1 MARRREWM
9 RAWALFDVLPVLVY
23 MSRVPNKHLAA
34 ARDEAL
40 AALHHSSHSRP
51 EGAAAMSALGAGS
64 HVVSHVGSTTGAHG
78 VTLDTLVAEVQDLG
92 FGSTLTEQHKF
103 ADTLTDWVSYTFPSE
118 LPLLSTTAG
127 SRVRYPIDVKDVE
140 FFWEGLYE
148 VSACLV
154 MWLPKLCMALQI
166 DAHSSGAKRDKMLSS
181 ASVACKQ
188 IQAVE
193 RILLHAL
200 AEEHPGA
207 MSAVVG
213 CVWAPPSQQEA
224 ARLLGSA
231 DNCGMLSCLD
241 QLATAG
247 RYADPFASL
256 QLQGQIVRTL
266 CRLIQADHQRK
277 QRSSRSRGSPS
288 SAPTL
293 LLTALVDCGLVRS
306 LTLFLLCV
314 VDTVHDASRDKSM
327 IPSFT
332 KEHKAIFSAAG
343 LVWETLISLHDAH
356 VVEEIIDAGILQKLA
371 ETWLPCSQSITLIG
385 VAADAI
391 YNPFMLRTLA
401 LTMMQTLTLH
411 LRLNGTGGHTHRLAA
426 EVIPL
431 PTTHSYTTLSSPINH
446 LHILF
451 THSLV
456 YSWHVGWSVPMR
468 YHMNSRCSVKR
479 WAPVLTSVLHIG
491 RPHNWPCTT
500 SVRLLT
506 RWLP

>member
-1 MARRREWM
+1 
-9 RAWALFDVLPVLVY
+9 
-23 MSRVPNKHLAA
+23 
-34 ARDEAL
+34 
-40 AALHHSSHSRP
+40 
-51 EGAAAMSALGAGS
+51 
-64 HVVSHVGSTTGAHG
+64 
-78 VTLDTLVAEVQDLG
+78 
-92 FGSTLTEQHKF
+92 
-103 ADTLTDWVSYTFPSE
+103 
-118 LPLLSTTAG
+118 
-127 SRVRYPIDVKDVE
+127 
-140 FFWEGLYE
+140 
-148 VSACLV
+148 
-154 MWLPKLCMALQI
+154 
-166 DAHSSGAKRDKMLSS
+166 
-181 ASVACKQ
+181 
-188 IQAVE
+188 
-193 RILLHAL
+193 
-200 AEEHPGA
+200 
-207 MSAVVG
+207 
-213 CVWAPPSQQEA
+213 
-224 ARLLGSA
+224 
-231 DNCGMLSCLD
+231 
-241 QLATAG
+241 
-247 RYADPFASL
+247 
-256 QLQGQIVRTL
+256 
-266 CRLIQADHQRK
+266 
-277 QRSSRSRGSPS
+277 
-288 SAPTL
+288 
-293 LLTALVDCGLVRS
+293 
-306 LTLFLLCV
+306 
-314 VDTVHDASRDKSM
+314 M

>member
-1 MARRREWM
+1 MQDPYLSIGRQFSSEGWVHGAADVLRGKLNDADQPLAAAECLSLMARRREWM

-51 EGAAAMSALGAGS
+51 EGAAAMSALGMGGHAA
-64 HVVSHVGSTTGAHG
+64 SHVGTGSGTGGAIASTPGSNS
-78 VTLDTLVAEVQDLG
+78 VSLDTLVAEAQDLG

-103 ADTLTDWVSYTFPSE
+103 ADTLTDWVSYTFPNE
-118 LPLLSTTAG
+118 LPLLSTSTTADG
-127 SRVRYPIDVKDVE
+127 RVRYPADIRDIDT
-140 FFWEGLYE
+140 FWEGLYE
-148 VSACLV
+148 VCGCLV

-188 IQAVE
+188 IK
-193 RILLHAL
+193 
-200 AEEHPGA
+200 
-207 MSAVVG
+207 AVVG
-213 CVWAPPSQQEA
+213 CVWAPPAQQEA

-231 DNCGMLSCLD
+231 DSCGMLPCLD

-277 QRSSRSRGSPS
+277 QRSSRSRVPPL

-306 LTLFLLCV
+306 MTLFLLCV
-314 VDTVHDASRDKSM
+314 VDTVHDASKDKSM
-327 IPSFT
+327 IPNFT

-343 LVWETLISLHDAH
+343 LVWETLISLHDAQ
-356 VVEEIIDAGILQKLA
+356 VVEEIIDAGILRKLA

-391 YNPFMLRTLA
+391 YNPLMLRTLA

-411 LRLNGTGGHTHRLAA
+411 LRLSGVGGHTHRLAA
-426 EVIPL
+426 EVTPL
-431 PTTHSYTTLSSPINH
+431 A
-446 LHILF
+446 LF
-451 THSLV
+451 THITPLFSLITHSLTCLQIYYPCALFSLL
-456 YSWHVGWSVPMR
+456 YSWHVGW
-468 YHMNSRCSVKR
+468 
-479 WAPVLTSVLHIG
+479 
-491 RPHNWPCTT
+491 
-500 SVRLLT
+500 
-506 RWLP
+506 